1 MATSIYQTTNE
12 AEAKLIESIDWVP
25 WWLFDRLP
33 QGFAGKVYAKQIIK
47 QRPEFSVDL
56 RDWSDEVVLESN
68 HRPPPCQDVINGLI
82 IQA

>member
-47 QRPEFSVDL
+47 TTT
-56 RDWSDEVVLESN
+56 
-68 HRPPPCQDVINGLI
+68 
-82 IQA
+82 